1 MSMERQIL
9 VVDDEA
15 VIRLHIRDILTAAGY
30 SVIEGG
36 DGVEGLDTFK
46 QHMEHIALVL
56 LDLNMPNMTG
66 YEMLAEI
73 QILDA
78 DVDIMVITGYD
89 PNKERLPGVRAIMR
103 KPIKKDELLRVVQ
116 GILAGEP

>member
-36 DGVEGLDTFK
+36 DGVEGLDAFIQHNGACCQEHRPFPTFQTSGAPSAHFLK
-46 QHMEHIALVL
+46 YSALGL
-56 LDLNMPNMTG
+56 P
-66 YEMLAEI
+66 
-73 QILDA
+73 
-78 DVDIMVITGYD
+78 DVNG
-89 PNKERLPGVRAIMR
+89 
-103 KPIKKDELLRVVQ
+103 
-116 GILAGEP
+116 